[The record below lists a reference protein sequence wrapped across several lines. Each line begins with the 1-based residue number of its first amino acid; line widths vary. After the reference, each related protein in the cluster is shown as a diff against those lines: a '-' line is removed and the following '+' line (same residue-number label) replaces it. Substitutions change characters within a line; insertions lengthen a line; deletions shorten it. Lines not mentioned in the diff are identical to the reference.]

1 MATPEK
7 FDLSEFSAQ
16 GDEVLMDIPVCIPK
30 TPFRIHPSKGR
41 MHTGVVLKRSDDHW
55 YLIHPDVA
63 RSGQLSG
70 LWKAALYEG
79 VKSNGASFVLP
90 LTDAHTGREERT
102 ESLREA
108 IAEARHGWVM
118 LESDA
123 EQDSWIT
130 TPQNSKKFQTLEP
143 KWFDGEF
150 SRLIEIAF
158 RGRIITT
165 QKEASAQFRKTSR
178 REITEDE

>member
-1 MATPEK
+1 
-7 FDLSEFSAQ
+7 
-16 GDEVLMDIPVCIPK
+16 
-30 TPFRIHPSKGR
+30 
-41 MHTGVVLKRSDDHW
+41 MHKGVVLKRSDDHW

-70 LWKAALYEG
+70 LWKAAIYEG

-108 IAEARHGWVM
+108 IAEARQGWVM

-130 TPQNSKKFQTLEP
+130 TSQNSKKFQSLEP

-150 SRLIEIAF
+150 SKLIEIAF
-158 RGRIITT
+158 RGRIILT
-165 QKEASAQFRKTSR
+165 QQEAWARFRKTSR